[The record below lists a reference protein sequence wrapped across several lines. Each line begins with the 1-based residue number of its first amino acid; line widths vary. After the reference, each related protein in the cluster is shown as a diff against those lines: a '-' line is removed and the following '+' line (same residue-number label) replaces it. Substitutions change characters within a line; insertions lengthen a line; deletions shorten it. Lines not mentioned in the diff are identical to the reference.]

1 MTQEKIIDFSKDTV
15 KDMLE
20 FAVEREY
27 YEKAAILRDYLKQL
41 EIKDTGH
48 HLRVAPATP

>member
-1 MTQEKIIDFSKDTV
+1 MVQEKIINFSKDTV

-41 EIKDTGH
+41 EIKDTTH
-48 HLRVAPATP
+48 HLRVAPTTP